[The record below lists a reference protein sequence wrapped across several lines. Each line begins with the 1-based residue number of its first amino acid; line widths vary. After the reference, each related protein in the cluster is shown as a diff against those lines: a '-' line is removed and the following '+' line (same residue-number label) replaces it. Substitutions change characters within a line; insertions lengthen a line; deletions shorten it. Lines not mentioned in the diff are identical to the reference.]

1 MSKYQFDTS
10 DYVGNFASQY
20 GRKELLRRSVFDSYI
35 DIPFE
40 EYKFMACTGY
50 EEYLVNIYGKN
61 IWNFQAR
68 IRENGHIQI
77 PHIGFDL
84 DLMREK

>member
-40 EYKFMACTGY
+40 EYKFMACAGY
-50 EEYLVNIYGKN
+50 EEYLVNIYGKKYMELPSPN
-61 IWNFQAR
+61 KRKRTHPNTADWI
-68 IRENGHIQI
+68 
-77 PHIGFDL
+77 
-84 DLMREK
+84 